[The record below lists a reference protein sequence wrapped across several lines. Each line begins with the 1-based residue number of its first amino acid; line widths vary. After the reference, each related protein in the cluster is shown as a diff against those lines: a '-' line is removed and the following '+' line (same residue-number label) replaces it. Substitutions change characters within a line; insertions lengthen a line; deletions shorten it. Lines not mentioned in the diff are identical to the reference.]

1 MIDHHPDNEEF
12 GSVNVVDHRV
22 AATGLLVMR
31 LIESLEIPLSPEV
44 AMCLYVALMT
54 DTGRFQFANT
64 TPQALRDAATL
75 VEAGASPAE
84 LARSVYQSRRREALD
99 LESRVL
105 SRLTLANDGRVAYT
119 YVTKA
124 DYEETG
130 ARPDET
136 ENLVDL
142 ARVLGGIE
150 VAMLLRVRDGEIRGN
165 LRSKTNFDVG
175 AVARGFDGGG
185 HAAAAGFTVQG
196 GLDDVIPR
204 VLAELPGHGG
214 A

>member
-1 MIDHHPDNEEF
+1 
-12 GSVNVVDHRV
+12 
-22 AATGLLVMR
+22 
-31 LIESLEIPLSPEV
+31 
-44 AMCLYVALMT
+44 MT

-64 TPQALRDAATL
+64 TPQALRDAATM

-84 LARSVYQSRRREALD
+84 LARRSTSSRRSEALD
-99 LESRVL
+99 LEARVL

-142 ARVLGGIE
+142 VRVL
-150 VAMLLRVRDGEIRGN
+150 DGYRG
-165 LRSKTNFDVG
+165 R
-175 AVARGFDGGG
+175 
-185 HAAAAGFTVQG
+185 HAAAR
-196 GLDDVIPR
+196 P
-204 VLAELPGHGG
+204 
-214 A
+214 